1 MPFTVVKAIGGQGQ
15 IVVTITEVVEDT
27 EKALED
33 LQWEK
38 GDMRFTSLT
47 SDVWSGIE
55 KKRIKIFVLSHFNS
69 YTVTITNGY

>member
-55 KKRIKIFVLSHFNS
+55 KKKYFRFEPF
-69 YTVTITNGY
+69 

>member
-55 KKRIKIFVLSHFNS
+55 KKSIFVLSHFNS